1 MDTIAVDGS
10 DGMKI
15 VISNDISVA
24 EFAEWLITSDLSGV
38 EILVSKTTADNL
50 RRSFPLNSKL
60 KEILEQHNA
69 TLYLTEEPSLPTT
82 VIDGNQAHYYVRM
95 GSVRRF
101 VKLSDDEIG
110 SILTDEFESLL
121 ESASRVDIDTPVWSE
136 LLEKLESIVGLQ
148 TRSEFE
154 QLIEAAKLE
163 EMDSL
168 DAVSVALIAA
178 AQSGALSYDLGKWAE
193 ETGVASKATISR
205 RKTALETD
213 GVIYTEKVPVEV
225 GRPRQRLL
233 LADDISAVRIDT
245 AEVDVSRK
253 KPTEPQLAEDES
265 DPTTVSEQGNQKQE
279 SDQDEI
285 ISMIEQEIQNVIS
298 SE

>member
-1 MDTIAVDGS
+1 MDTISVDGS
-10 DGMKI
+10 DGVKI
-15 VISNDISVA
+15 VVSNDISVA
-24 EFAEWLITSDLSGV
+24 EFAEWLTTSDLSGM

-101 VKLSDDEIG
+101 VKLSDGEIG

-121 ESASRVDIDTPVWSE
+121 ESASRVNIDTPAWSE
-136 LLEKLESIVGLQ
+136 LLTKLESVVGSQ

-168 DAVSVALIAA
+168 DAVSVALVAA

-205 RKTALETD
+205 RKTTLETN

-233 LADDISAVRIDT
+233 LAEDISAVRIDT

-253 KPTEPQLAEDES
+253 TPTEPQPAEDEP
-265 DPTTVSEQGNQKQE
+265 DPTTVPEQGNQKQE

-285 ISMIEQEIQNVIS
+285 LSVIEQEIQDVIS
-298 SE
+298 SK

>member
-1 MDTIAVDGS
+1 MDTISVDGS
-10 DGMKI
+10 DGVKI
-15 VISNDISVA
+15 IISDDISVS
-24 EFAEWLITSDLSGV
+24 EFAEWLIMSDLSGMD
-38 EILVSKTTADNL
+38 ILASKATADDL
-50 RRSFPLNSKL
+50 RRSFPLNSKI

-101 VKLSDDEIG
+101 VKFSDDEIG

-121 ESASRVDIDTPVWSE
+121 ESASRVDIETPVWSE
-136 LLEKLESIVGLQ
+136 LLAKLESTVGLQ

-253 KPTEPQLAEDES
+253 ESTEPRLAEDEPDS
-265 DPTTVSEQGNQKQE
+265 TTVSEQGNQKQE

-285 ISMIEQEIQNVIS
+285 ISIIEQEIQNVIS

>member
-1 MDTIAVDGS
+1 MDTISVDGS
-10 DGMKI
+10 DGVKI
-15 VISNDISVA
+15 VISDDISVA
-24 EFAEWLITSDLSGV
+24 EFAEWLITSDLSGMD
-38 EILVSKTTADNL
+38 ILTSKATADNL
-50 RRSFPLNSKL
+50 RKSFPLNSKI

-69 TLYLTEEPSLPTT
+69 TLYMTEEPSLPTT

-101 VKLSDDEIG
+101 VKLSDGEIG
-110 SILTDEFESLL
+110 TLLANEFESLL
-121 ESASRVDIDTPVWSE
+121 ESASRVEMDTPVWSE
-136 LLEKLESIVGLQ
+136 LLAKLESVVGLQ

-233 LADDISAVRIDT
+233 LSDDISAVRIDT
-245 AEVDVSRK
+245 AEVDVSREN
-253 KPTEPQLAEDES
+253 PTEPQLAEDEP
-265 DPTTVSEQGNQKQE
+265 DTTTVSEQENQKQE
-279 SDQDEI
+279 SDQDEMLSI
-285 ISMIEQEIQNVIS
+285 IEQEIQDVIS